1 MKKGDLNQLSWGQ
14 RFALVDHYNLDDGRA
29 SQVFGVSANEYQVA
43 KNLRQQNV
51 YPVDGTFDVSKFADH
66 FNPQA
71 TPKATKKTATSHV
84 RTDGQQPKKRGRKG
98 DKILKAFRAI
108 TAQKVNAEQFAKQHG
123 VSLAV
128 LRQGLRFDKTGIT
141 GKVRVKKDNGVLMV
155 WREKSSDE

>member
-1 MKKGDLNQLSWGQ
+1 MKKGDLNSLSWGQ
-14 RFALVDHYNLDDGRA
+14 RFALVDFYKLDDTRA
-29 SQVFGVSANEYQVA
+29 SGEFGVSTNEYTAA
-43 KNLRQQNV
+43 KNLRAQNV
-51 YPVDGTFDVSKFADH
+51 YPVDNTFDVTKYADH
-66 FNPQA
+66 FSPQSA
-71 TPKATKKTATSHV
+71 PKSVKKTATSHV

-108 TAQKVNAEQFAKQHG
+108 TAAKVNAEQFAKQHG

-155 WREKSSDE
+155 WREKSSEE